1 MNTLKIYFHSL
12 FCSVSSFS
20 KQGLSSNFIVG
31 DELMKTMPD
40 FKCDLCKVFLFDQ
53 NGVDEHVK
61 SLEHLQRYEVR
72 GSLHYKEVEFA

>member
-1 MNTLKIYFHSL
+1 MNNTSIYFHSV

-20 KQGLSSNFIVG
+20 KQGLSSHFIAG

-53 NGVDEHVK
+53 NGVEEHVK
-61 SLEHLQRYEVR
+61 SLEHLQKYEVR
-72 GSLHYKEVEFA
+72 NRLHYK